1 MAQLIKTA
9 KMSSVRENAYLEAN
23 RVSVLTATILQSS
36 EQLMTQLEQ
45 LKRLHVLQD
54 FDALNIELDQAVCI
68 LEARQDALGE
78 EVLQWTGVVKEAA
91 DRQLAKIVDG
101 CREEGG
107 EVV

>member
-1 MAQLIKTA
+1 LNTLL
-9 KMSSVRENAYLEAN
+9 SD
-23 RVSVLTATILQSS
+23 TIESGC
-36 EQLMTQLEQ
+36 
-45 LKRLHVLQD
+45 
-54 FDALNIELDQAVCI
+54 FI
-68 LEARQDALGE
+68 RQDALGE